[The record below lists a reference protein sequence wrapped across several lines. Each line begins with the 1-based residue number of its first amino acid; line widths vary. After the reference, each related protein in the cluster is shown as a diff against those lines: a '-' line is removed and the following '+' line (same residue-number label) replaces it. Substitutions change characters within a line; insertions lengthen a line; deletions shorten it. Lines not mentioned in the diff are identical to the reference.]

1 MPEVSE
7 REIKERKERKSR
19 KENENEMVVFRVT
32 PLQKSRLRELA
43 DFYNVT
49 MTEVLVKSI
58 NVAWKNK
65 EKRREIEEEAERQR
79 QELANKLDK
88 IDGNDINIEL
98 GEG

>member
-7 REIKERKERKSR
+7 REIKERKERKER